1 MYDVELQFVYRFY
14 FRLSLFRLQMLSEVK
29 KNLIS
34 NWLQGE
40 EGKGRFKLV
49 HGPQPIELSIG
60 IKTSVE
66 NIFFGKITDFSVV

>member
-1 MYDVELQFVYRFY
+1 
-14 FRLSLFRLQMLSEVK
+14 
-29 KNLIS
+29 
-34 NWLQGE
+34 
-40 EGKGRFKLV
+40 V